1 MFEPLTLTIPQRNMV
16 TLAMKFTDVE
26 APIIRRQMIK
36 TANVL
41 LHARYVPAIIRSLM
55 IKYFL
60 GTDDWPETTG
70 MILDLDSPAPGMF
83 CNICHPD
90 CQPICNIMK
99 DPDLKQSS
107 TFLSDF

>member
-41 LHARYVPAIIRSLM
+41 LHARYVPAVIRSLM
-55 IKYFL
+55 IKCFL
-60 GTDDWPETTG
+60 GIRNLREKCW
-70 MILDLDSPAPGMF
+70 IVLDQG
-83 CNICHPD
+83 
-90 CQPICNIMK
+90 
-99 DPDLKQSS
+99 
-107 TFLSDF
+107 LS